1 MTNATGWESIAERSL
16 IFGQGPGADVVVN
29 DEYASARHC
38 RITQR
43 GNRCYVEDLGSTN
56 GTWVVRRFG
65 KHMVYGPTL
74 LQPGDKVVIGR
85 TELPWEVDR

>member
-1 MTNATGWESIAERSL
+1 MAERSL

-38 RITQR
+38 RIFQR
-43 GNRCYVEDLGSTN
+43 EGNYWVEDLGSTN
-56 GTWVVRRFG
+56 GTWVVGRFG
-65 KHMVYGPTL
+65 KHKVYGPTL